1 VVVDV
6 TTFRLA
12 AGMDEDEFLAV
23 DRRWQTELVPNRDG
37 FVRRTTARRAGEWA
51 VITLWA
57 TEADAAA
64 FAAETAGHKVRR
76 AFEAALD
83 TQSVRTARFD
93 TLD

>member
-1 VVVDV
+1 MVIDV

-12 AGMDEDEFLAV
+12 AGRADDDFLTV

-37 FVRRTTARRAGEWA
+37 FVRRTTAHRDGEWA

-57 TEADAAA
+57 TDADADAFEAD
-64 FAAETAGHKVRR
+64 TAGHEVRR
-76 AFEAALD
+76 AFDQHVAAE
-83 TQSVRTARFD
+83 SRHAVRYD

>member
-1 VVVDV
+1 MVVDV

-12 AGMDEDEFLAV
+12 AGADEDEFLAV

-37 FVRRTTARRAGEWA
+37 FVRRTTARRAGDWV

-57 TEADAAA
+57 TEADAVA
-64 FAAETAGHKVRR
+64 FEADTAGHEVRR
-76 AFEAALD
+76 AFEALVDAE
-83 TQSVRTARFD
+83 SVRAARYD

>member
-6 TTFRLA
+6 NTFRLVP
-12 AGMDEDEFLAV
+12 GVDEDEFLAM

-37 FVRRTTARRAGEWA
+37 FVRRTTARRAGDWA

-57 TEADAAA
+57 TEVDAVT
-64 FAAETAGHKVRR
+64 FEAETAGHEVRR
-76 AFEAALD
+76 AFEAAID
-83 TQSVRTARFD
+83 AQSVRAARFD

>member
-1 VVVDV
+1 MVVDV

-12 AGMDEDEFLAV
+12 DGVGKDAFLAA

-37 FVRRTTARRAGEWA
+37 FLRRTTAGRDGEWA

-57 TEADAAA
+57 SEAHAVAFEAD
-64 FAAETAGHKVRR
+64 TAGHEVRR
-76 AFEAALD
+76 RFEELVAVESL
-83 TQSVRTARFD
+83 RTARYD

>member
-1 VVVDV
+1 VVIDV

-12 AGMDEDEFLAV
+12 AGAAEDEFLAL

-37 FVRRTTARRAGEWA
+37 FVRRTTARRAGDWV

-57 TEADAAA
+57 TEADALS
-64 FAAETAGHKVRR
+64 FETDTAGHEVRR
-76 AFEAALD
+76 AFEAAVAPE
-83 TQSVRTARFD
+83 SVRTARFD

>member
-1 VVVDV
+1 MVIDV

-12 AGMDEDEFLAV
+12 AGTAEDDFLAA

-37 FVRRTTARRAGEWA
+37 FVRRTTAHRDGAWT

-57 TEADAAA
+57 TEADAVGFEADTAA
-64 FAAETAGHKVRR
+64 HEVRR
-76 AFEAALD
+76 AFDRHIAAE
-83 TQSVRTARFD
+83 SRRAVRYD